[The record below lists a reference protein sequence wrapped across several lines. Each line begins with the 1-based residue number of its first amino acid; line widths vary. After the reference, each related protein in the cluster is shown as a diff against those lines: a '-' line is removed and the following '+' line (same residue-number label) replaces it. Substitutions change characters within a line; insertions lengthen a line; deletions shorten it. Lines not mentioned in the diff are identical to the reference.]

1 MRKLLMA
8 VAFIAVLASLAE
20 AQQVRDPRV
29 ADLVQ
34 AGKIRI
40 ALFLPQY
47 TKDAVTGEMRGH
59 GRGIV
64 YMEVARAL
72 ATRLGIEVQ
81 VVGHP
86 SPREAIECLKA
97 GACDLGFLGIN
108 PSRAGELGFAPPLV
122 LVPFTHLVPAGS
134 SIRSVGDADRP
145 GVRIA
150 VTRDH
155 ESAVALARILK
166 QATLVYAETPAP
178 TFELLRTGQADTWA
192 STLPGL
198 LGYVAQLPGSRVLE
212 DRYGGNVAA
221 IAVPKSQA
229 GWLSYFSEFVEE
241 VKASGL
247 VQRAIDLAGERGTQ
261 VAPPANVR

>member
-1 MRKLLMA
+1 MRKLLLA
-8 VAFIAVLASLAE
+8 IAFTAALASLAQ

-29 ADLVQ
+29 ADIVQ

-47 TKDAVTGEMRGH
+47 TKDSVTGEMRGH

-72 ATRLGIEVQ
+72 ATRLGIELQ

-97 GACDLGFLGIN
+97 GACDLGFLGVS
-108 PSRAGELGFAPPLV
+108 PSRAAELGFAPPLV
-122 LVPFTHLVPAGS
+122 LVPFTHLVPANS

-150 VTRDH
+150 VTRNH

-166 QATLVYAETPAP
+166 HATLVYAENSSSH
-178 TFELLRTGQADTWA
+178 F
-192 STLPGL
+192 
-198 LGYVAQLPGSRVLE
+198 
-212 DRYGGNVAA
+212 
-221 IAVPKSQA
+221 
-229 GWLSYFSEFVEE
+229 
-241 VKASGL
+241 
-247 VQRAIDLAGERGTQ
+247 
-261 VAPPANVR
+261 

>member
-1 MRKLLMA
+1 MRKLLLA
-8 VAFIAVLASLAE
+8 VAFTGVFASLAE

-29 ADLVQ
+29 VDLVQ

-72 ATRLGIEVQ
+72 AARLGVEVQ
-81 VVGHP
+81 LAGHP
-86 SPREAIECLKA
+86 SPREATECLKS

-108 PSRAGELGFAPPLV
+108 PSRAAELGFAPPLV
-122 LVPFTHLVPAGS
+122 LVPFTYLVPAGS
-134 SIRSVGDADRP
+134 SIRNVGDADRP

-150 VTRDH
+150 VTRNH
-155 ESAVALARILK
+155 ESAVALTRILK
-166 QATLVYAETPAP
+166 HASLVYAETPAP
-178 TFELLRTGQADTWA
+178 TFELLRTGQVDTWA

-198 LGYVAQLPGSRVLE
+198 LEYAAQLPGSRVLE
-212 DRYGGNVAA
+212 DRYGENVAT

-229 GWLSYFSEFVEE
+229 GWLSYFTEFVEE

-247 VQRAIDLAGERGTQ
+247 VQRAIDLAGERGTS
-261 VAPPANVR
+261 VAPPGKLN